1 MVLSVAGGVD
11 AWQSFGQCEVNNTS
25 CSSFAC
31 LTEMGVMPEIA
42 QAVEEMDWL

>member
-1 MVLSVAGGVD
+1 MLMLGSLLGNVRLMTLLD
-11 AWQSFGQCEVNNTS
+11 PF
-25 CSSFAC
+25 FAC